1 MAGSQVSE
9 AVALTI
15 LQAQRLGYIALSF
28 DEWTTTN
35 EPEIQAG
42 SKIEIAGSM
51 YTFGSAEDID
61 PDGDWAGFGNSTQI
75 YCKLVV
81 SGTNVTSKLT
91 TTAPTWDDARQGYYG
106 TGGSALHRYYAKIYK
121 DSSGNYDR
129 KAIYQNR
136 NIIYGNRIL
145 ELIENTT
152 NSDANIRFATDAN
165 LLWDESEDEF
175 YMNKSLKVDD
185 GIETDGTKLK
195 TKVITIG
202 DWDMDLT
209 PSVTL
214 STSSYEIR
222 IVLVIIRQDSDASRV
237 NLEYIQA
244 GSQGGYWN
252 INGSGDLV
260 LTRNAGGPFD
270 NASFNAT
277 SFNRGWATIIYEA

>member
-61 PDGDWAGFGNSTQI
+61 PDGDWAGFANSTQI

-81 SGTNVTSKLT
+81 SGTSVTSKLT
-91 TTAPTWDDARQGYYG
+91 TTAPTWDEAKQGYYG
-106 TGGSALHRYYAKIYK
+106 TGVSVLHRYYAAIYK

-129 KAIYQNR
+129 KCIYRGR
-136 NIIYGNRIL
+136 N
-145 ELIENTT
+145 LID
-152 NSDANIRFATDAN
+152 SDTVKINI
-165 LLWDESEDEF
+165 
-175 YMNKSLKVDD
+175 D
-185 GIETDGTKLK
+185 GGITTDGTSFRIKE
-195 TKVITIG
+195 IEIG
-202 DWDMDLT
+202 DWDMDT
-209 PSVTL
+209 TASVTL
-214 STSSYEIR
+214 TTSSYEIR
-222 IVLVIIRQDSDASRV
+222 SVLVIIRQDSDASRV

-252 INGSGDLV
+252 IDGSGDLV